1 MSLIQISSPNLRV
14 MVILQLMEHL
24 ERGNL
29 APLVQAGLDPA
40 QIDQLRALQSADIVR
55 LGQMDQPVIGVL
67 VDPDGLDLAF
77 STLRARAEQ
86 EELLFY
92 FVANR
97 ASIAMLRRFFTL
109 SRDMIDGYRASY
121 ASERRVGRPSLPDA
135 DTREEIHRSWAALR
149 ESTDLRVRYRK
160 LHQQFHAYS
169 LETLYAV
176 VNEAGEQP

>member
-1 MSLIQISSPNLRV
+1 MAT
-14 MVILQLMEHL
+14 
-24 ERGNL
+24 
-29 APLVQAGLDPA
+29 AP
-40 QIDQLRALQSADIVR
+40 
-55 LGQMDQPVIGVL
+55 
-67 VDPDGLDLAF
+67 
-77 STLRARAEQ
+77 
-86 EELLFY
+86 
-92 FVANR
+92 
-97 ASIAMLRRFFTL
+97 
-109 SRDMIDGYRASY
+109 SY